1 MHLLRGIEGSTC
13 FQSKMTQLAHICSG
27 SLIWRPQSAIAGPN
41 HLFFKNTKNITLLSS
56 FEEIMSCTLGRSG
69 LGQHRV
75 ALCSISR
82 CRVTKQELKASR
94 KHIRNLFNTVKVKK
108 KIRWISELD
117 LILQFFWHKTT
128 FFSFS
133 NSNWRE
139 TPDEYL
145 LGKVV
150 FCFSIQC
157 TFPQIR
163 TTPIGRLSK
172 TTWPLDGPKQS

>member
-1 MHLLRGIEGSTC
+1 M
-13 FQSKMTQLAHICSG
+13 
-27 SLIWRPQSAIAGPN
+27 N
-41 HLFFKNTKNITLLSS
+41 
-56 FEEIMSCTLGRSG
+56 CTLGQAG
-69 LGQHRV
+69 LGQQTV

-163 TTPIGRLSK
+163 TSPNEKFCTCPIVVFVHRTPRICEVPGALGAVNMQYLCSIFFKRRRCK
-172 TTWPLDGPKQS
+172 TLFYIH